1 MEPENPT
8 GPYSQI
14 ELPREPPSP
23 APPPFEPPNAPV
35 QPESWGYLDLVY
47 LIVFAVIALVMLSVL
62 GVAVLYGLSFVFGF
76 DFNIEEPRV
85 QGPLNV
91 GISMLM
97 WAAVFAFIYLIISVK
112 YQLRFGPAIGWVRFE
127 GSALRY
133 LWSGPL
139 LAIVVVLLSTLLP
152 KVDEKLP
159 FELLLEDPL
168 VMALLSVFG
177 VLVAPVVEEMFFRG
191 FMFPIF
197 ERSLGLA
204 FAVFATSAVFS
215 LVHGVQYG
223 WRWQNLLMLLAVG
236 AVFGT
241 LRARTGSILPSTLVH
256 ASYNA
261 TLFAA
266 VYVAGDQLEKL

>member
-1 MEPENPT
+1 MEPDNPT
-8 GPYSQI
+8 GPYAPI
-14 ELPREPPSP
+14 ELPREPLSP
-23 APPPFEPPNAPV
+23 AAPPFEPPSAPA
-35 QPESWGYLDLVY
+35 QPETWGYADLVY
-47 LIVFAVIALVMLSVL
+47 LIVFAVIASVMLAVL
-62 GVAVLYGLSFVFGF
+62 GIMVLKGLSFAFGF
-76 DFNIEEPRV
+76 EFNIEEPRV
-85 QGPLNV
+85 QGPLNIAV
-91 GISMLM
+91 SMLM

-127 GSALRY
+127 GSPARY

-159 FELLLEDPL
+159 FELLLEDPM
-168 VMALLSVFG
+168 VMALLAVFG
-177 VLVAPVVEEMFFRG
+177 VLIAPVVEEMFFRG
-191 FMFPIF
+191 FMFPVF
-197 ERSLGLA
+197 ARSLGLV

-215 LVHGVQYG
+215 LVHGMQYG
-223 WRWQNLLMLLAVG
+223 WRWQNLLMLLGVG

-266 VYVAGDQLEKL
+266 VYLAGEQLEKL

>member
-8 GPYSQI
+8 GPYAPI
-14 ELPREPPSP
+14 NLPREPFSP
-23 APPPFEPPNAPV
+23 APPPFEPPSAPV
-35 QPESWGYLDLVY
+35 QPETWGYADLVY

-62 GVAVLYGLSFVFGF
+62 GVAVLYGLGFAFGF
-76 DFNIEEPRV
+76 EFNIEEPRV
-85 QGPLNV
+85 QGPLNIA
-91 GISMLM
+91 ISMLM
-97 WAAVFAFIYLIISVK
+97 WAVVFAFIYLIISVK

-127 GSALRY
+127 GSAARY

-139 LAIVVVLLSTLLP
+139 LAIVVVLLSAMLP

-159 FELLLEDPL
+159 FELLLEDPM
-168 VMALLSVFG
+168 VMALLALFG
-177 VLVAPVVEEMFFRG
+177 VLVAPLVEEMFFRG
-191 FMFPIF
+191 FMFPVF
-197 ERSLGLA
+197 ERSLGLV

-215 LVHGVQYG
+215 LVHGMQYG
-223 WRWQNLLMLLAVG
+223 WRWQNLLMLLGVG

-266 VYVAGDQLEKL
+266 VYLAGEQLEKL